1 MATITKR
8 ENGKW
13 QAKCRKRGYKTISKT
28 FSRKYD
34 AEKWSKKVEL
44 EMEQGIFESTSSAE
58 RTLMSSLIDKFWE
71 EVASNYKSASNTKYK
86 LDFLSKVLGEIRLIG
101 MSVDVARE
109 YEEYRLETVSG
120 DTVRKEMSLVKRM
133 IDYAMTEWN
142 IHLPKGNPFNS
153 VSLPSKGKARDRRLR
168 AGEFELIKKE
178 ACDYGGYIW
187 VIFEFAIETA
197 MRRGEIIS
205 LTWENVNFDK
215 RTAYLPGTKNGE
227 SRTVPLS
234 SRSIELLRQ
243 VECSGDKLFPV
254 NGDSI
259 GKAFRG
265 VTDRIGIEDLRF
277 HDLRHEATS
286 RLFEKG
292 LQLMEVASITGHKD
306 LAMLKRYT
314 HLDAGNLALKLV

>member
-34 AEKWSKKVEL
+34 AEKWSKRVEL

-58 RTLMSSLIDKFWE
+58 RTLMSSLIDKFWD

-86 LDFLSKVLGEIRLIG
+86 LDFLSKVLGEVRLID
-101 MSVDVARE
+101 MSIDVARE
-109 YEEYRLETVSG
+109 YKEYRLETVSG

-178 ACDYGGYIW
+178 ARDYGGYIG

-205 LTWENVNFDK
+205 LEWENINLDK
-215 RTAYLPGTKNGE
+215 KTAYLPDTKNGS

-234 SRSIELLRQ
+234 SRAIALLQGLERS
-243 VECSGDKLFPV
+243 VGKVFCV
-254 NGDSI
+254 NGDSV
-259 GKAFRG
+259 GKAFRR
-265 VTDRIGIEDLRF
+265 VTDKAGIVDLRF

-286 RLFEKG
+286 RLFERG
-292 LQLMEVASITGHKD
+292 LQVMEVASITGHKD

-314 HLDAGNLALKLV
+314 HLDAEKLAFKLM